1 MRLSAP
7 APFARTAALRKAL
20 AASVALLCVA
30 IQGASI
36 THLLLT
42 RHAVCLEHGEL
53 VHADD
58 ATLAGGHDLTATAP
72 TGVAIGSARGSAV
85 TEHADEH
92 CAVLATRREYA
103 ILSAP
108 AQVLADRVAGS
119 DGALSPPAAPLA
131 EGRARYDVAP
141 KQSPPA

>member
-1 MRLSAP
+1 
-7 APFARTAALRKAL
+7 
-20 AASVALLCVA
+20 VALLCVA
-30 IQGASI
+30 VQGASI

-58 ATLAGGHDLTATAP
+58 EALAASRSLTPPAATGL
-72 TGVAIGSARGSAV
+72 AIGSARSSAAA
-85 TEHADEH
+85 EHADEH

-108 AQVLADRVAGS
+108 AQ
-119 DGALSPPAAPLA
+119 ALAAPLA
-131 EGRARYDVAP
+131 SKDAAAPTSGTPRGEGRARYDVAP

>member
-1 MRLSAP
+1 MRLSAR
-7 APFARTAALRKAL
+7 APQLRRLL
-20 AASVALLCVA
+20 AACVAMLCVA
-30 IQGASI
+30 VQGASI

-53 VHADD
+53 VHAEDD
-58 ATLAGGHDLTATAP
+58 ALAAGALAAP
-72 TGVAIGSARGSAV
+72 APGGVAIGSARGSAV
-85 TEHADEH
+85 AEHADEH

-108 AQVLADRVAGS
+108 AQALAAPVAGS
-119 DGALSPPAAPLA
+119 DAALPPSDTPRA